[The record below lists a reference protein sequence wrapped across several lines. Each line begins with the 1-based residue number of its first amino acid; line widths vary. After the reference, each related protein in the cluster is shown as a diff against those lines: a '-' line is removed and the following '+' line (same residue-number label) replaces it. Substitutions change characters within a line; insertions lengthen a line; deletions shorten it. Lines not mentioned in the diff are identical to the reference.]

1 LVFTNESSLQQVLQD
16 LGGKSDAQLD
26 IWENGL
32 GFTSVRS
39 VNKVLVQSVSEDTKL
54 TDDFDL
60 PNFYASIVNEKGEFQ
75 IGDTVVFLN
84 GGQSYYIPTSQESS
98 LKTNGTFNLSS
109 IQSYPKYPVTT
120 TYMSKSGNTFDARYQ
135 FEYDAEGRR
144 WKIVYEVAIFHD
156 RGTQWVYFR
165 MKLERR
171 HKRKNWKWDVVNNPR
186 RVFVNNLISQ
196 VQFVPTNT
204 PFSRSCTNSFPNVTG
219 TTYNGNYEQI
229 LCYNFSNV
237 APTQRWN
244 YNVSANLLKIEV
256 PAHLPQGQY
265 TVSPANWYVWY

>member
-109 IQSYPKYPVTT
+109 IQQLQLKH
-120 TYMSKSGNTFDARYQ
+120 SK
-135 FEYDAEGRR
+135 
-144 WKIVYEVAIFHD
+144 
-156 RGTQWVYFR
+156 
-165 MKLERR
+165 L
-171 HKRKNWKWDVVNNPR
+171 
-186 RVFVNNLISQ
+186 
-196 VQFVPTNT
+196 
-204 PFSRSCTNSFPNVTG
+204 
-219 TTYNGNYEQI
+219 
-229 LCYNFSNV
+229 
-237 APTQRWN
+237 
-244 YNVSANLLKIEV
+244 
-256 PAHLPQGQY
+256 
-265 TVSPANWYVWY
+265 